1 MDENAMFLSAFIK
14 NPKEIGSVIPSSRFL
29 VKELIRSIDF
39 KSAKCIVEYG
49 PGTGCVTKEILKRAG
64 KDCKLICFEINRKM
78 HSHLLRNIK
87 DERMVLINDSAE
99 NVKNHLSRLGI
110 GKVDY
115 IVSGIPF
122 SNLPKN
128 KKYSIV
134 KETERNL
141 KNGGKF
147 MLYQYF
153 TNFKAHLRS
162 SFSKI
167 STSFM
172 PLNIPPC
179 FVHVC
184 EKQAHEN

>member
-1 MDENAMFLSAFIK
+1 MDGKALFLSAFMK

-29 VKELIRSIDF
+29 VKELIRGIDF

-64 KDCKLICFEINRKM
+64 KDCRLICFEINRKM
-78 HSHLLRNIK
+78 YTHLLRSIK
-87 DERMVLINDSAE
+87 DERLILINDSAE
-99 NVKNHLSRLGI
+99 NLKKHLSMMGLH
-110 GKVDY
+110 KADY

-128 KKYSIV
+128 KKYAIV

-141 KNGGKF
+141 KNSGKF

-153 TNFKAHLRS
+153 TNFKAHLHS

-167 STSFM
+167 TTSFM

-184 EKQAHEN
+184 EK

>member
-1 MDENAMFLSAFIK
+1 MDGKALFLSAFMEK
-14 NPKEIGSVIPSSRFL
+14 PKEIGSIIPSSRFL
-29 VKELIRSIDF
+29 VKELIRGIDF
-39 KSAKCIVEYG
+39 KSAECIVEYG

-64 KDCKLICFEINRKM
+64 KDCRLICFEINRKM
-78 HSHLLRNIK
+78 YTHLLRSIK
-87 DERMVLINDSAE
+87 DERLILINDSAE
-99 NVKNHLSRLGI
+99 NLKKHLSRMGLH
-110 GKVDY
+110 KADY

-128 KKYSIV
+128 KKYAIV

-141 KNGGKF
+141 KNSGKF

-153 TNFKAHLRS
+153 TNFKAHLHS

-167 STSFM
+167 TTSFM

-184 EKQAHEN
+184 EK